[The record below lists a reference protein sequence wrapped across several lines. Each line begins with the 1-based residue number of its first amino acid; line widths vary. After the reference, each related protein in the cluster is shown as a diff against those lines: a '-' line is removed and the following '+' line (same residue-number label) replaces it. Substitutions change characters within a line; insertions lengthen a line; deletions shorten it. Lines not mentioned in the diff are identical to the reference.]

1 MNEVV
6 LIGRLTREPEMRTT
20 PAGAPVVRFGLA
32 VDRRFTKDKA
42 DFIDVT
48 AWRKTAEFVQ
58 KYFHKGQ
65 RVAVHGSIQTH
76 TWTDGEGHTRKGV
89 EVVAENVEFADGKR
103 IGDDAGDYAAEAMQN
118 GGFQDIPEDDSDL
131 PWED

>member
-6 LIGRLTREPEMRTT
+6 LIGRLTRDPEFKTT
-20 PAGAPVVRFGLA
+20 QTGTPVVRFTLA

-48 AWRKTAEFVQ
+48 AWRKTAEFVA
-58 KYFHKGQ
+58 KYFVKGS
-65 RVAVHGSIQTH
+65 RVAIHGAIQTH
-76 TWTDGEGHTRKGV
+76 TWQDDDGKNRKGV

-103 IGDDAGDYAAEAMQN
+103 NTGDAGDYAADAARTGEFYEA
-118 GGFQDIPEDDSDL
+118 EDDGDV
-131 PWED
+131 PWKE